1 MRRDAEGETSR
12 RTSGRTL
19 LSLTSTSPERSQ
31 YRNLVKREK
40 RGEYSSSLVKRDEE
54 GENYRS
60 LVWRDEEGENY
71 RSLVRRERGEGGDY
85 RSLVRRER
93 GEGGDYRS
101 LVKRGERG
109 EKYRSLVRREQGEG
123 GNYRS
128 LVRREASEKPSKVLP
143 IQPEGGGGG
152 GGGDEGKTE
161 GSSTVKKDSAG
172 STGAVKKNSAP
183 GTGAAQQG
191 DLGMAQQGDSAATQQ
206 GDSAAGVKS
215 KEETEEKDQSVSAPS
230 PPSSPHTTTVDKD
243 KTQDTHTIDKDMHGS
258 SKEPVEG
265 PSGLSPDAM
274 MRGFYVFIGIGTIVL
289 VYIAIKFVRLRRR
302 RAPQKYGLLSHT
314 EDQEMFPLAADD
326 GDDEEIYNASDH
338 QHILK

>member
-1 MRRDAEGETSR
+1 MERE
-12 RTSGRTL
+12 TSGRTL
-19 LSLTSTSPERSQ
+19 LSLSSTSPERSR
-31 YRNLVKREK
+31 YRNLVKRE
-40 RGEYSSSLVKRDEE
+40 RGEFSSLVVKRDEE

-60 LVWRDEEGENY
+60 P
-71 RSLVRRERGEGGDY
+71 VRRERGEGGDY

-93 GEGGDYRS
+93 GVGGGDYKS

-109 EKYRSLVRREQGEG
+109 EKYRSLVRREQRGEG

-128 LVRREASEKPSKVLP
+128 LVRREASGEKPSKVLL

-152 GGGDEGKTE
+152 GEEGKTE

-172 STGAVKKNSAP
+172 STGAVKKDSLAA
-183 GTGAAQQG
+183 GVAQQG
-191 DLGMAQQGDSAATQQ
+191 DT
-206 GDSAAGVKS
+206 AAGVKS
-215 KEETEEKDQSVSAPS
+215 IEGKEEEGQAVSAPS
-230 PPSSPHTTTVDKD
+230 PSPPHTTTDNKD
-243 KTQDTHTIDKDMHGS
+243 KTPDTLDRDNHGS

-274 MRGFYVFIGIGTIVL
+274 LRGFYVFIGIGTIVL